1 MHDSNHPYS
10 PGVTPERSTYEEPP
24 QGQNEEAQSQQ
35 ANGSKPRPE
44 EPAKGGAA
52 SDQAHADDAPA
63 KGSVSAHPEP
73 ASSEPHLPEDVAA
86 AADAA
91 MEAATSASAD
101 APAPAAPDQPGA
113 PPQREQ
119 PRPARAPGG
128 AAAPPAIRGPRVV
141 QAGREH
147 RTGVVVSVGPE
158 DLFVEFGP
166 KELGVAKRV
175 QWPDDQL
182 PKVGE
187 QLEVVVDRY
196 EPNEQLFLCSRPG
209 AIQKAEWE
217 LLEVGQT
224 VEVRVTGTNKGGL
237 ECEVAGHR
245 AFMPASRVD
254 TRRIEDLSIFVGE
267 KIPARVTQVDRAG
280 KGNIVLSRREIVKEQ
295 EKESK
300 QALKESLK
308 EGQTI
313 EGPVRKIMDF
323 GAFVEIAPG
332 VDGLVHVSDLSH
344 DRVRNVQD
352 VVKEGQTVKAKVM
365 KIDWAKNRISLSMKE
380 TQADPFQTAA
390 DELTPEEIVTGR
402 VTKLL
407 DYGAFVEIAAGV
419 EGLVHISEISWK
431 RIPSPSAAIS
441 EGETVKVKILEVD
454 PERRRIALSIK
465 QTTDAPANMRDKEGK
480 RSEEEIRKETPA
492 LRRMREKAKQRERD
506 AGLKSGLGDVGGV
519 GLGELGELGDLKLG

>member
-1 MHDSNHPYS
+1 
-10 PGVTPERSTYEEPP
+10 
-24 QGQNEEAQSQQ
+24 
-35 ANGSKPRPE
+35 
-44 EPAKGGAA
+44 
-52 SDQAHADDAPA
+52 
-63 KGSVSAHPEP
+63 
-73 ASSEPHLPEDVAA
+73 
-86 AADAA
+86 
-91 MEAATSASAD
+91 
-101 APAPAAPDQPGA
+101 
-113 PPQREQ
+113 
-119 PRPARAPGG
+119 
-128 AAAPPAIRGPRVV
+128 
-141 QAGREH
+141 
-147 RTGVVVSVGPE
+147 
-158 DLFVEFGP
+158 
-166 KELGVAKRV
+166 LGVAKRV